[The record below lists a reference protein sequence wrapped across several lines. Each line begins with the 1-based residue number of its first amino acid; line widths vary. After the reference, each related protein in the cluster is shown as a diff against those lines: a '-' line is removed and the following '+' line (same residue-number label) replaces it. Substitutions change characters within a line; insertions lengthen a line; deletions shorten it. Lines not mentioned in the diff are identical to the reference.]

1 LRLFIPGQR
10 REWPTTCWGG
20 ICADLCTEGNPC
32 TRDGCCKV
40 PFWVFDADQK
50 QTNGTD
56 VLHLS
61 KIVKLPKSLTTELWT
76 DANAFD
82 VIFPDGATVHQKA
95 MLVGSAIFLNAIFF
109 ERDVTAA

>member
-1 LRLFIPGQR
+1 MTNQS
-10 REWPTTCWGG
+10 TS
-20 ICADLCTEGNPC
+20 C
-32 TRDGCCKV
+32 TRPRAGAAFVRTFAPKAIPAHATSCCKV

-56 VLHLS
+56 VRHLS
-61 KIVKLPKSLTTELWT
+61 KIVKLPESLTTELWT